1 MDKLRLFFEYTRAY
15 ALPMSVTAWAVAFA
29 FGISNNGNILYG
41 IVALFG
47 IICAHLG
54 ANLFDDIIDYKKYC
68 PRKIRDKEQS
78 DVNEFFECHIEKVSS
93 DGSKAR
99 GGNCDTRLD
108 LKSQKKEQK
117 INLKKGKCKCF
128 LNGELS
134 VGQAFK
140 ICFLLFGF
148 AALTGLF
155 FAGIYK
161 LPILIIMGI
170 TGILCLIYPVS
181 GYLGL
186 SEIIIGTIFSPLLF
200 TGVYYVMTGMLSAK
214 LLLLSVS
221 FALVTVCLLYTDFYL
236 DYNTDKEAG
245 KKTLPVLCTSKQ
257 NAYYFY
263 IFIIFL
269 IYANLFIGIHGH
281 IFPLKYSIIFLSV
294 FPALSTIGRLQK
306 YIDKEIKDEKEFLG
320 AMNNAQKFAGIF
332 AILCVISCF

>member
-1 MDKLRLFFEYTRAY
+1 MLSLIFYGILFRMDKLRLFFEYTRAY

-41 IVALFG
+41 VVALFG

-54 ANLFDDIIDYKKYC
+54 ANLFDDIIDYKKY
-68 PRKIRDKEQS
+68 
-78 DVNEFFECHIEKVSS
+78 
-93 DGSKAR
+93 
-99 GGNCDTRLD
+99 

-134 VGQAFK
+134 VVQALK
-140 ICFLLFGF
+140 ICFVLFGF

-170 TGILCLIYPVS
+170 TGFLCLLYPRS

-200 TGVYYVMTGMLSAK
+200 TGVYYVMTGMFSAK

-221 FALVTVCLLYTDFYL
+221 FAFVTICLLYTDFYL

-245 KKTLPVLCTSKQ
+245 KKTIPVLCGNKQ

-281 IFPLKYSIIFLSV
+281 VFPLKYSIIFLSV

-320 AMNNAQKFAGIF
+320 AMNNVQKFAGIF
-332 AILCVISCF
+332 AILCIVSFF

>member
-1 MDKLRLFFEYTRAY
+1 MKQLLIFLECTRAY

-29 FGISNNGNILYG
+29 CGVSNNGNILYG
-41 IVALFG
+41 VAALFG

-54 ANLFDDIIDYKKYC
+54 ANLFDDIIDYKKYL
-68 PRKIRDKEQS
+68 
-78 DVNEFFECHIEKVSS
+78 N
-93 DGSKAR
+93 
-99 GGNCDTRLD
+99 
-108 LKSQKKEQK
+108 SQKEEKK
-117 INLKKGKCKCF
+117 LNLKKGKCKYF
-128 LNGELS
+128 LSGEITFK
-134 VGQAFK
+134 QAFK

-170 TGILCLIYPVS
+170 TGFLCLLYPRS
-181 GYLGL
+181 GYFGL

-221 FALVTVCLLYTDFYL
+221 FALVTICLLYTDFYL
-236 DYNTDKEAG
+236 DYNTDKTAG
-245 KKTLPVLCTSKQ
+245 KKTIPVLCGNKQ

-281 IFPLKYSIIFLSV
+281 IFSLKYAIVFLSV
-294 FPALSTIGRLQK
+294 FPAFSTIGKLQK
-306 YIDKEIKDEKEFLG
+306 YIDKEIKDEKEFLCV
-320 AMNNAQKFAGIF
+320 MNNVQKFAAVF
-332 AILCVISCF
+332 AVLSIISFF

>member
-29 FGISNNGNILYG
+29 FGISNKGNILYG

-54 ANLFDDIIDYKKYC
+54 ANLFDDIIDYKKY
-68 PRKIRDKEQS
+68 
-78 DVNEFFECHIEKVSS
+78 
-93 DGSKAR
+93 
-99 GGNCDTRLD
+99 

-306 YIDKEIKDEKEFLG
+306 YIDKEIKDEIEFLG
-320 AMNNAQKFAGIF
+320 AMNNVQKFAGIF